1 MNKQKVLIFIVSYNH
16 QLTITKVMNR
26 LPEELFTD
34 GRYAT
39 EVLIIDDCSPDKTF
53 EVGHDF
59 IKSYEKCPVK
69 ILKNPK
75 NLGYGGNQKVGY
87 QYAIENNFDHVVLL
101 HGDGQYAPEVLPELL
116 VPLVEGNADAVY
128 GSRMIKPEDAL
139 KGGMPR
145 YKFYGNKVLTKLEN
159 FIAQSNLTEW
169 HSGLRLYSVE
179 ALKKVPFHYN
189 SDYYDFDTDIILQ
202 FVGSKLRIAEIPIPT
217 HYGDEVCNVDG
228 LKYARKIIA
237 SCLLYRVQR
246 WGIFYHPRFNFAS
259 DAEAPYESKHLFPSS
274 HQTALEFAQARQRAL
289 LISVEVTKFE
299 AALSDRGVEVER
311 IGPDEL
317 SAESLEQFLDHQKPY
332 NLVLALEALEHT
344 DSPERMLHIMRHH
357 AATRDAQ
364 FLFTAGN
371 VGFLPV
377 RIMLLLGK
385 FNYGVRGILDRNHR
399 RLFTL
404 SSLRSLL
411 NRHGFELHSAK
422 GIPAPFPLAFGKGFF
437 GANLLLLNRLGI
449 SLSRR
454 VFAYQLAVTATAK
467 PTSEVLLQRALSN
480 TQEQIERIN
489 QEVLH

>member
-1 MNKQKVLIFIVSYNH
+1 MDKQRVLVFIVSYNH

-26 LPEELFTD
+26 LPDALFTD
-34 GRYAT
+34 ARYTT
-39 EVLIIDDCSPDKTF
+39 EVLIIDDCSPDRTF
-53 EVGHDF
+53 EVGHEF
-59 IKSYEKCPVK
+59 IRSYTKCPVK

-87 QYAIENNFDHVVLL
+87 QYAIENGFDHVVLL

-116 VPLVEGNADAVY
+116 EPLVNASADAVY

-179 ALKKVPFHYN
+179 ALKRVPFHYN

-202 FVGSKLRIAEIPIPT
+202 FVGSKLRISEIPIPT

-246 WGIFYHPRFNFAS
+246 WGIFYHPRFDFAHES
-259 DAEAPYESKHLFPSS
+259 DAPYESKHLFPSS
-274 HQTALEFAQARQRAL
+274 HQSALEFSKAGQRAL
-289 LISVEVTKFE
+289 LLSVEVPTFE
-299 AALSDRGVEVER
+299 KALIDRGVTIER
-311 IGPDEL
+311 VSPDEL
-317 SAESLEQFLDHQKPY
+317 SAKSLDQFLDRQEPY
-332 NLVLALEALEHT
+332 SIVLALETLEHT
-344 DSPERMLHIMRHH
+344 DSPERLLHILRHH
-357 AATRDAQ
+357 PSTRNAE
-364 FLFTAGN
+364 FLFTSGN

-377 RIMLLLGK
+377 RTMLLLGK
-385 FNYGVRGILDRNHR
+385 FNYGARGILDRNHR

-404 SSLRSLL
+404 SSTRGLL
-411 NRHGFELHSAK
+411 IRHGFELHSAK
-422 GIPAPFPLAFGKGFF
+422 GIPAPYPLAFGKGF
-437 GANLLLLNRLGI
+437 ASATLLSLNRLAI
-449 SLSRR
+449 KLSRR
-454 VFAYQLAVTATAK
+454 LFAYQVAVTATAK

-480 TQEQIERIN
+480 TQEQIDKLT